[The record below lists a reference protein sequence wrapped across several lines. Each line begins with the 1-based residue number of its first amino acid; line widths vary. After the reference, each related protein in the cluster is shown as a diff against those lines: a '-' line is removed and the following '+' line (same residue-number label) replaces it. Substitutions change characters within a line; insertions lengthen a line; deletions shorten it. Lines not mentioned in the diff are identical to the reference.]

1 MFRVKSIVS
10 ESLYPS
16 LPLSFSICLS
26 FACSSDNFA
35 DRLSR
40 FQQRDV
46 VAFLS
51 EETVVRGRML
61 TVLFK
66 LLKGRT
72 KVLTTP
78 HKGGISSRFS
88 RAALTARFSPS
99 DNRARCWRG
108 RKFFLR
114 GARCRKRDFGEFQA
128 EFRELFIGLVSQE
141 GRTTID
147 AMVGARLC
155 TSRINGLANRA
166 RKSKATLDMI
176 RTAHRAGILLSY
188 RKSRK
193 ETFNWTV
200 FYIKGTKK
208 DIAVSS
214 WRHFEIFSYVSL
226 EIIYNIKNI

>member
-1 MFRVKSIVS
+1 
-10 ESLYPS
+10 
-16 LPLSFSICLS
+16 
-26 FACSSDNFA
+26 
-35 DRLSR
+35 
-40 FQQRDV
+40 
-46 VAFLS
+46 
-51 EETVVRGRML
+51 ML

-66 LLKGRT
+66 LLRGRT

-88 RAALTARFSPS
+88 RAALTGWFSSS
-99 DNRARCWRG
+99 DSRARCQRG

-128 EFRELFIGLVSQE
+128 EFRELFIGLVPHE
-141 GRTTID
+141 ETTTID
-147 AMVGARLC
+147 ATVGARLC
-155 TSRINGLANRA
+155 TSRINGLENRA

-176 RTAHRAGILLSY
+176 RTAHRTGILLSC
-188 RKSRK
+188 RTSRK

-214 WRHFEIFSYVSL
+214 WRHFEIFSCVRLSWNNL
-226 EIIYNIKNI
+226 